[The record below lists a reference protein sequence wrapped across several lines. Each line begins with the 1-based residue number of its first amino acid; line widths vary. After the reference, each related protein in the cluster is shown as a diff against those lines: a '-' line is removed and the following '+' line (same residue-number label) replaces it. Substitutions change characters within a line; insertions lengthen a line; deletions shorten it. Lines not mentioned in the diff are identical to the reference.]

1 MRTRVFNKISQITAR
16 HPWKIIAIA
25 MIITVVASVYA
36 ALTVKLNANLDDLV
50 SKDLEYNKRYL
61 EFLEEFGDEEYLY
74 VVVDAGEDMPRGKK
88 FVRELAAKLEGVEG
102 LKQILWRIDNPVLEK
117 NFLLYMS
124 PEQLNS
130 LGGMLT
136 EGPFN
141 ISNISRWNS
150 FSPLIGALA
159 DRVAQPVSTEDEGE
173 LTQGFTFI
181 DGLLDDMAASLLG
194 NGAYESRLQLLFFGD
209 GETFDPD
216 GYYRNGD
223 LLFLMIMPEKDFTTM
238 EVIKKPLAD
247 IRQAIDDTKKDF
259 EGLEA
264 GLTGRPVL
272 AADEIM
278 TSNDDM
284 TRATI
289 LAILF
294 VGLLFLM
301 FFRSFSRPALAI
313 ISLLMGIAWTY
324 GFVAIL
330 YGTLNILSIVFTLIL
345 IGASIEY
352 AIHIVARY
360 QEELAE
366 TGDIELSMSRA
377 LSTSGRANLTSAL
390 TTAAAFLTI
399 TWTDFTALAQ
409 LGIIAA
415 SGILLCLTS
424 MLIALPAMII
434 VRDRYRAPMD
444 LKKVKPFTL
453 PGIKVIYKRPW
464 ILAAVSIVISI
475 IVIPHIMDLNFDNN
489 LLNLQAKGLDS
500 VKYEHLIIDKSTE
513 TTWFARSIADNIDE
527 SNEKAAAFAK
537 LPTVRRVDGVER
549 VLPNGQD
556 EKIKIVNG
564 LAPAFANIKYSQAS
578 GSVDRESLKSKLK
591 QLENNLGRL
600 EADAFSGGRVD
611 AVEEL
616 GRFGEKVRRVVD
628 LIDSA
633 DDVKLKG
640 LGSLQKSFIEDMHK
654 HIDILSSGMKP
665 DHIYLKDL
673 PKDLAAR
680 FVSPK
685 GRYALFIYPKDNIW
699 DPLALQ
705 SFIDDLRS
713 VDPNAFGTPIG
724 VHESGKLMRDTFE
737 RSAVLAFIVICILVL
752 IDFRSWKSAMLAVMP
767 LSVGLIWLIGFMG
780 LFDIPFNMANFFA
793 IPILIGIGVDFGV
806 HLVHRL
812 RSEKSFDAIASST
825 GRGVILTAATNAVGF
840 GAMTMAAHRGIASLG
855 MIMAIGAICCLLA
868 ALIAM
873 PPMAR
878 ILDWGRRRV

>member
-1 MRTRVFNKISQITAR
+1 MRARVFNKISQVTAR
-16 HPWKIIAIA
+16 HPWKIIALALIF
-25 MIITVVASVYA
+25 TVVAGVYA
-36 ALTVKLNANLDDLV
+36 AFTVKLNANLDDLV
-50 SKDLEYNKRYL
+50 SEDLDYNKRYL
-61 EFLEEFGDEEYLY
+61 EFLDEFGDEEYLY
-74 VVVDAGEDMPRGKK
+74 VVVDAGDDMPRGKK
-88 FVRELAAKLEGVEG
+88 FIRELAAKLEEVDG

-117 NFLLYMS
+117 NFLLYML
-124 PEQLNS
+124 PEQLETLNE
-130 LGGMLT
+130 MLT
-136 EGPFN
+136 EGPFRV
-141 ISNISRWNS
+141 SNISSWNS

-159 DRVAQPVSTEDEGE
+159 DRVTKPVSTQDEEE

-181 DGLLDDMAASLLG
+181 DGLLDDMAGALLG
-194 NGAYESRLQLLFFGD
+194 NGSYESRLQSLFFGE

-247 IRQAIDDTKKDF
+247 IRQAIDDVKRDF
-259 EGLEA
+259 EGLDA

-272 AADEIM
+272 SADEIM
-278 TSNDDM
+278 TSNADV

-289 LAILF
+289 LAIVL
-294 VGLLFLM
+294 VGLLFLI
-301 FFRSFSRPALAI
+301 FFRSISRPVLAI
-313 ISLLMGIAWTY
+313 ISLLMGITWTY

-345 IGASIEY
+345 IGAAIEY

-377 LSTSGRANLTSAL
+377 LSTSGRSNLTSAL

-409 LGIIAA
+409 LGVIAA
-415 SGILLCLTS
+415 SGILLCLAS
-424 MLIALPAMII
+424 MLVVLPAMVI

-444 LKKVKPFTL
+444 LKRVKSFTL
-453 PGIKVIYKRPW
+453 PEIKIIYKRPW
-464 ILAAVSIVISI
+464 ALAAISIVISI
-475 IVIPHIMDLNFDNN
+475 ALIPFIMRLDFDNN

-500 VKYEHLIIDKSTE
+500 VKYEHLIIDKSSE
-513 TTWFARSIADNIDE
+513 TTWFARSIADSIDE

-537 LPTVRRVDGVER
+537 LPSVRRVDGVER
-549 VLPNGQD
+549 ILPKDQD
-556 EKIKIVNG
+556 KKAEVVKR
-564 LAPAFANIKYSQAS
+564 LAPAFSGLRYSK
-578 GSVDRESLKSKLK
+578 GSEKVDRGELKAKLK
-591 QLENNLGRL
+591 KLEKNLGKL
-600 EADAFSGGRVD
+600 EADAFSSGRVD

-628 LIDSA
+628 LINDA
-633 DDVKLKG
+633 DDAKLQK
-640 LGSLQKSFIEDMHK
+640 LGSLQRTFIEDMHK
-654 HIDILSSGMKP
+654 HIDILAGGMKP

-673 PKDLAAR
+673 PDDLAAR
-680 FVSPK
+680 FVSPN
-685 GRYALFIYPKDNIW
+685 GRYALFIYPKENIW
-699 DPLALQ
+699 DPVELTK
-705 SFIDDLRS
+705 FIADLRS
-713 VDPNAFGTPIG
+713 VDPKAFGTPIN
-724 VHESGKLMRDTFE
+724 VHESGKLMRDTFK
-737 RSAVLAFIVICILVL
+737 RSAILAFIVICILVL
-752 IDFRSWKSAMLAVMP
+752 IDFRSWKSAILAVMP
-767 LSVGLIWLIGFMG
+767 LSVGLLWLIGIMG

-812 RSEKSFDAIASST
+812 RSEQSFDAIASST
-825 GRGVILTAATNAVGF
+825 GKGVILTAATNAVGF
-840 GAMTMAAHRGIASLG
+840 GAMMMAAHRGIASLG
-855 MIMAIGAICCLLA
+855 QIMAIGAICCLLA

-878 ILDWGRRRV
+878 IIDWGRKRI